1 MPDQIPNKTQPSSAT
16 VQKTPPVKSAGAEV
30 PKEKIPPQKPEGEKK
45 TPAQKKDEGLKYEMK
60 YVNGG
65 FNNGVQIKP
74 DKDGKANVEISIYG
88 GGTKKTL
95 SVGPLPGQISKL
107 IKAYEISAT
116 QSQNTPEITGELQKY
131 FEQLNT
137 TLSQKIIEIMMEM
150 DSKVESAIRETFK
163 R

>member
-1 MPDQIPNKTQPSSAT
+1 MPEQPKPTSPNPALA
-16 VQKTPPVKSAGAEV
+16 QKTPPVKSTGAEV
-30 PKEKIPPQKPEGEKK
+30 PKEKIPPQKPEGQKKK

-74 DKDGKANVEISIYG
+74 DKDGKALVEISIYG
-88 GGTKKTL
+88 GGQKKTL
-95 SVGPLPGQISKL
+95 SIGPLPAQISKL
-107 IKAYEISAT
+107 IKAYEVSAT
-116 QSQNTPEITGELQKY
+116 QGQNTPEITGELQKY
-131 FEQLNT
+131 FENLNT

-150 DSKVESAIRETFK
+150 DSKVEAAIRETFK